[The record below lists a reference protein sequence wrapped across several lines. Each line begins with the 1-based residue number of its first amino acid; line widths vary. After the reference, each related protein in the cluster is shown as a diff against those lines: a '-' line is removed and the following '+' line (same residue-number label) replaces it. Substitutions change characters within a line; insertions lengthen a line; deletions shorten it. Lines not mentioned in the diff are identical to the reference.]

1 MKKVLGFAVIAA
13 TLLASCSN
21 EDEPAGSLANGELGV
36 SATVTG
42 SVSTRALVTGFNAGD
57 QIAVFITGT
66 GYTPQVAAYTYVDG
80 TTQWTSPADAADK
93 IFLSNETATV
103 YGYYPSDATLNPG
116 PSSGSPENNDLNN
129 IETTFTYPENSFN
142 AAGQTDYLY
151 ATAAISGAAYPIA
164 TATNSLPSVDLYLH
178 HAASKLSFVINKA
191 ESYSGTGTLSSIKLS
206 KTGGFYAGA
215 GAMMV
220 KDGLFSMG
228 PIDEISFTGTATINE
243 YDAVASTI
251 VTAFGLAVPI
261 VAVDATAG
269 ITLEIIVDGKAMA
282 VALPADAPANVWEP
296 GKNYTYTVTV
306 KGTELIVNT
315 VSVVD
320 WIDVIG
326 GNAEV
331 N

>member
-42 SVSTRALVTGFNAGD
+42 SVSTRALVTGFSAGD
-57 QIAVFITGT
+57 KIAVFVTGT
-66 GYTPQVAAYTYVDG
+66 GYTPKVAAYTYVDG
-80 TTQWTSPADAADK
+80 TTPWTSPADAADK
-93 IFLSNETATV
+93 IYLSNETATV
-103 YGYYPSDATLNPG
+103 YGYYPSDAPVNPG
-116 PSSGSPENNDLNN
+116 SGSPENNDLNN
-129 IETTFTYPENSFN
+129 IETTFAYPENSFN

-151 ATAAISGAAYPIA
+151 ATAAISGAVYPIA

-228 PIDEISFTGTATINE
+228 AADEISFTGTATIND
-243 YDAVASTI
+243 YDAVASTV
-251 VTAFGLAVPI
+251 VTAFGLAAPI
-261 VAVDATAG
+261 VAVNATAG
-269 ITLEIIVDGKAMA
+269 ITLKIIVDGKAMT
-282 VALPADAPANVWEP
+282 VALPADAPADVWEP

-320 WIDVIG
+320 WIEVIG
-326 GNAEV
+326 GNTEV